1 MRTTEI
7 GYVTT
12 KAHTVCRGNKQHPYN
27 YVIPKGTR
35 TFRIKF
41 YLMKECCA
49 YYCKECEPYILN
61 QMKMAVNEMEEANE
75 SQ

>member
-12 KAHTVCRGNKQHPYN
+12 KAHTICRGPERHSYDH
-27 YVIPKGTR
+27 VIPKGTR

-41 YLMKECCA
+41 HLMKECCA
-49 YYCKECEPYILN
+49 YYCKDCEKYVLE
-61 QMKMAVNEMEEANE
+61 QMKIAVNEMEKK
-75 SQ
+75 